1 MGLAARRL
9 SFVNERESIL
19 IVQPILAG
27 IARYHRAEAARVQD
41 CKQTME
47 EAMPATHGL
56 AKALVTLLATVT
68 AAGLVAA
75 QTVGAPDLQANPR
88 AGASQENSA
97 AKTT

>member
-1 MGLAARRL
+1 
-9 SFVNERESIL
+9 
-19 IVQPILAG
+19 
-27 IARYHRAEAARVQD
+27 
-41 CKQTME
+41 ME
-47 EAMPATHGL
+47 EAMPGTHGL

-75 QTVGAPDLQANPR
+75 QTAGAPDLQANPR